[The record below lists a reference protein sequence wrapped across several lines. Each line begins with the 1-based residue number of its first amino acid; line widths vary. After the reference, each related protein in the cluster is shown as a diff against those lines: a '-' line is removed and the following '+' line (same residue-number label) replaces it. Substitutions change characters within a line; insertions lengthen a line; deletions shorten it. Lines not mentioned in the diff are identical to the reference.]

1 MGEGWGD
8 MISVVL
14 KTKKTDTRNTVY
26 LMGAYVYNGK
36 TIRQYPYSTSMTTN
50 PETYASVAKYSGVH
64 NVGAIWATILNEVY
78 WNLIEKHGF
87 SADLISGAHTAG
99 NTLFLRLLLDGMK
112 LQPCSPTLIQARDA
126 ILLADTQLTGGA
138 NKCEIWKGFA
148 KRGLGVNASGS
159 GGKYVDGKNVPQGC

>member
-14 KTKKTDTRNTVY
+14 KTKKTDTRDTVY

-50 PETYASVAKYSGVH
+50 PETYASVAKYFGVH

-87 SADLISGAHTAG
+87 NADLISGDHSAG

-159 GGKYVDGKNVPQGC
+159 GGKYVDGNNVPEGC